1 MANITFFDALK
12 NKLRWGQSG
21 NANDFTDQQYKAG
34 WAYIGDVPPS
44 VAQFNELFQLNDEKD
59 NWLYGQLE
67 TVATQYGITLSATDL
82 TALQQILGQF
92 LTKSGNLAGLSDDV
106 AARTNLGLRTAA
118 TVDTGLGTN
127 DVPQNYVLGELAY
140 KDKVDFLQVVYPV
153 GSIYMS
159 ASNGANP
166 STIFGFGT
174 WVKLQSGFL
183 YPHGSPQAGALGNT
197 GGEANHQLTDAEMPT
212 HRHTGNTS
220 TDGNHRH
227 GGNTNAAGNHRHSY
241 SYARASAGESDG
253 GAYGSDNRGYT
264 TRYTGY
270 AGNHAHSFTTAYAG
284 NHAHSFTTS
293 NAGSNDVHN
302 NMPPY
307 LTVYAWKRTA

>member
-21 NANDFTDQQYKAG
+21 NSNDFTDQQYKAG

-59 NWLYGQLE
+59 NWLYGQIE
-67 TVATQYGITLSATDL
+67 TVATQYGITLSGTDL

-92 LTKSGNLAGLSDDV
+92 LTKSGNLAGLADDTTS
-106 AARTNLGLRTAA
+106 RTNLGLGTAS

-183 YPHGSPQAGALGNT
+183 YPHGSPSSGAIGST
-197 GGEANHQLTDAEMPT
+197 GGEVEHRMTAAEMPSHNHSGNT
-212 HRHTGNTS
+212 ANAGNHRHSGTTS
-220 TDGNHRH
+220 TDGNHNHSYDRTTGS
-227 GGNTNAAGNHRHSY
+227 GGWYRGDSVIPNTFGTHNANTSWDGNHNHSFNT
-241 SYARASAGESDG
+241 SY
-253 GAYGSDNRGYT
+253 N
-264 TRYTGY
+264 
-270 AGNHAHSFTTAYAG
+270 GNH
-284 NHAHSFTTS
+284 
-293 NAGSNDVHN
+293 
-302 NMPPY
+302 
-307 LTVYAWKRTA
+307 